1 MQHIS
6 PATKTIENNANFVAN
21 HLTYLPNSNV
31 PSFRQVL
38 ASRRTNQYPHQDH
51 GQVARTRSIGETYI
65 QQKINQLKNVIVKA
79 DETLDAMFTL
89 LVPGMLLSQDKRE
102 STSRQFL
109 QSIMSRMMEVFII
122 LIGCSCSI
130 IVENPPNYIICR
142 SSGEEMEK
150 HKARWFR
157 IK

>member
-1 MQHIS
+1 MHI
-6 PATKTIENNANFVAN
+6 
-21 HLTYLPNSNV
+21 
-31 PSFRQVL
+31 PSFKQIL
-38 ASRRTNQYPHQDH
+38 ASRRRNFYRKSDEDH
-51 GQVARTRSIGETYI
+51 GQAARTRSIGETYI

-89 LVPGMLLSQDKRE
+89 LVPGMLLSERE

-109 QSIMSRMMEVFII
+109 QSIMSRMEVFII

-130 IVENPPNYIICR
+130 IVENPPNYLICR

-150 HKARWFR
+150 HKTRWFR
-157 IK
+157 IKRYLSIRSDCVLLGCCSHSFIMSI